1 MTEIVVATRSGIL
14 TDPAGIKHRLVAGK
28 TLAHAT
34 HPGVVANPRNFQPMT
49 IDLVDPGSVAAIEA
63 DAEATELA
71 GELHDVT
78 AQRDEYRE
86 TLAEVAQVVI
96 EGGYPERFGI
106 DVERPGWL
114 AETVRLALAVGDPAT
129 VPATAQYDADGMTDG
144 GRAGSPHEAEDEAPV
159 AAPKRRP
166 GRPSRKVAGDA
177 EG

>member
-14 TDPAGIKHRLVAGK
+14 TDPDGIKHRLVAGK

-49 IDLVDPGSVAAIEA
+49 IDLVDPGTVAAIEA

-78 AQRDEYRE
+78 AQRDEYHE
-86 TLAEVAQVVI
+86 TLAEVAQIVVDR
-96 EGGYPERFGI
+96 GLPEQFGV

-114 AETVRLALAVGDPAT
+114 AEVIRLALAGPEVDAPAELDPA
-129 VPATAQYDADGMTDG
+129 PMSEG
-144 GRAGSPHEAEDEAPV
+144 EAPI
-159 AAPKRRP
+159 APPKRRP
-166 GRPSRKVAGDA
+166 GRPSRKVTDDA
-177 EG
+177 AN